1 MWVLLPSTSA
11 EMTLPKA
18 DKERLILVA
27 SFKRSPCAPVLVCL
41 SLPARSTR
49 LSFPT
54 RMWFSPSGP
63 NSLHSMVMTKITESK
78 VNTFGC
84 SWEDAPRELRTATCP
99 NFTSTETTL
108 SKLAARSFSFMG
120 RQRTTTLTDSELLLL
135 DILMALAFLLASPN
149 EFVVYFTVMVPPASE
164 PAKHDAT

>member
-63 NSLHSMVMTKITESK
+63 NSLHSTVMTKI

-84 SWEDAPRELRTATCP
+84 SWEDALRGLRTATCP

-108 SKLAARSFSFMG
+108 WKLAARSFSFMG

-135 DILMALAFLLASPN
+135 DILMALAYLLASPN